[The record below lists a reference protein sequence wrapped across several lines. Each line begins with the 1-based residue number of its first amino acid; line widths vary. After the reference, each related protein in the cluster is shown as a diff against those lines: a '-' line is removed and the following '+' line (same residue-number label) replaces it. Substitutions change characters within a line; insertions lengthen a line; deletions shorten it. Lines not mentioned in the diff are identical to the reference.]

1 MLNSAILEV
10 IVGLIFVYS
19 LLSILVTQI
28 NSLLSNLMNLR
39 AKHLRDGL
47 ADLLR
52 DPQLQA
58 KVMSHPLINI
68 LRGSVDPL
76 ATLTAEE
83 ARAIVDGDLN
93 KVSWVPSDTFVNV
106 LMDTV
111 KDEADNLIYG
121 PMHNIIESMPSGQE
135 KRILRALL
143 HELQTTGKGLDN
155 LRAAIQ
161 ELHDNPYYDMLT
173 DALTKLEI
181 EIGELEVEKEG
192 IGALLVGLKKVKD
205 DAVRLAMETIIRTAE
220 SVDDARQKLEQW
232 FDDSMSRV
240 SEAYQRKMQLY
251 SLVIGLL
258 IALLVNV
265 DTLQLARTLWEDP
278 VLRADL
284 VQAAEQFDQQAALD
298 ATTGATTT
306 PDSSATEIFQAAQE
320 DATAARQTVQQ
331 ILDLRLPVGWRWQ
344 DLSDLPDDD
353 PLRTDN
359 SNLWNF
365 FPANNPSHWLGLL
378 LAKIVGC
385 VATMIAI
392 AQGAPFWF
400 DLLNRLTGRGG
411 SKSSE

>member
-68 LRGSVDPL
+68 LQGSVDPL
-76 ATLTAEE
+76 ANLTAEE
-83 ARAIVDGDLN
+83 ARAIVQGELN
-93 KVSWVPSDTFVNV
+93 KVGWVPSDTFVNV

-155 LRAAIQ
+155 LRAAIN
-161 ELHDNPYYDMLT
+161 ELGDNPYYDMLSN
-173 DALTKLEI
+173 ALTNLEI
-181 EIGELEVEKEG
+181 EIGELEVEREG

-205 DAVRLAMETIIRTAE
+205 DTVRLAMETIIRTAE

-232 FDDSMSRV
+232 FNDSMSRV
-240 SEAYQRKMQLY
+240 SEAYQRKMQFF
-251 SLVIGLL
+251 SLAIGLL
-258 IALLVNV
+258 IAVLVNV

-298 ATTGATTT
+298 TTTDATTT
-306 PDSSATEIFQAAQE
+306 PNSSTTEILEAAQD
-320 DATAARQTVQQ
+320 DAT
-331 ILDLRLPVGWRWQ
+331 
-344 DLSDLPDDD
+344 
-353 PLRTDN
+353 
-359 SNLWNF
+359 
-365 FPANNPSHWLGLL
+365 
-378 LAKIVGC
+378 
-385 VATMIAI
+385 
-392 AQGAPFWF
+392 
-400 DLLNRLTGRGG
+400 
-411 SKSSE
+411 